1 MLRFDGK
8 TVSADVTASQPV
20 TVSAPLT
27 GNGTSAQPIGFSGA
41 VRPTYTVLWQTANPV
56 ANVYNISLNDS
67 IENYDEFIVYGSANR
82 DDQFTIKTVN
92 RYEVD
97 KGRINFADCYTH
109 GAWNTAA
116 NTHILTNGTNIWL
129 SGNSGS
135 VRGSYFLGQNV
146 GAVSFVGWRGNN
158 RAVDVHP
165 YKIVGVKWSI

>member
-56 ANVYNISLNDS
+56 ANVYNISLTDS
-67 IENYDEFIVYGSANR
+67 IDNYDELIVYGSANR
-82 DDQFTIKTVN
+82 DGLFTIKTVN
-92 RYEVD
+92 RYDVD
-97 KGRINFADCYTH
+97 KGKINFADCYTH
-109 GAWNTAA
+109 GAWNTDA
-116 NTHILTNGTNIWL
+116 NTHILTNGTNVWL
-129 SGNSGS
+129 SGNSGT
-135 VRGSYFLGQNV
+135 VRSSYFIGQNV
-146 GAVSFVGWRGNN
+146 GAVSWVGWRGTG

>member
-41 VRPTYTVLWQTANPV
+41 VSPSYTVLWQTANPV

-67 IENYDEFIVYGSANR
+67 IDNYDELVVYGSANR
-82 DDQFTIKTVN
+82 DNLFTIKTVN

-97 KGRINFADCYTH
+97 KGKINFADCYTH
-109 GAWNTAA
+109 GAWIAA
-116 NTHILTNGTNIWL
+116 ADTWILSNGTNVWL
-129 SGNSGS
+129 SGNSGAVKS
-135 VRGSYFLGQNV
+135 SYFMGQTRGS
-146 GAVSFVGWRGNN
+146 VSWDGWKGTN

>member
-8 TVSADVTASQPV
+8 TVSADVTSLQPV

-41 VRPTYTVLWQTANPV
+41 VKPSYTVLWQTANPV

-82 DDQFTIKTVN
+82 DGLFTIKTVN

-97 KGRINFADCYTH
+97 KGKINFADCYTH

-135 VRGSYFLGQNV
+135 VRGSYYFGQNA

>member
-8 TVSADVTASQPV
+8 TVSADVTALQPV

-82 DDQFTIKTVN
+82 DSQFTIKTVN

-146 GAVSFVGWRGNN
+146 GAVSFVGWRGND

>member
-8 TVSADVTASQPV
+8 TVSADVTALQPV

-41 VRPTYTVLWQTANPV
+41 VKPSYTVLWQTANPV

-158 RAVDVHP
+158 RAVDIHP